1 MLKTTNHLQTTGQ
14 CNWKRQKSASTGE
27 QWNWQK
33 QKARADKLFTFLDSQ
48 DCSQMKQQSEK
59 SNRKIRL
66 WVEDSKPHFG
76 YFCEESIF
84 NSWRTSAKSKQQL
97 NKWHSYA
104 TFSPLGEKP
113 VFPSS
118 SIWDITVLVFF
129 NTLRDLRH
137 LTDYLCSKTQSF
149 TDTILNFCLAT

>member
-1 MLKTTNHLQTTGQ
+1 
-14 CNWKRQKSASTGE
+14 
-27 QWNWQK
+27 
-33 QKARADKLFTFLDSQ
+33 
-48 DCSQMKQQSEK
+48 MKQRSEK

-76 YFCEESIF
+76 YFCEDSIF

-129 NTLRDLRH
+129 NTLRDLCH

-149 TDTILNFCLAT
+149 TDTILNFCLATQLANTAVGQPSFISQLVTSCSRKRQDVMVCKLLLFNRVKVGVCCL